1 MRRKYIGLILV
12 LLLAVFLRFWQ
23 LGNNPPG
30 LHADEAL
37 TGYTAYS
44 LYMTGLD
51 LHGNFRLLSLADT
64 NIGGSY
70 PPLYSYILIPFIKI
84 FGLNLFVDRLP
95 PTIFGVL
102 SVLAVFHIVKKLLK
116 SEKIALLTSLLF
128 ALNPWAIHISR
139 QGLLESIS
147 VFFVLTG
154 ILFFVY
160 FEKKSVFLIFSALF
174 FGFSLYAYDAPRLFL
189 IFLIPMI
196 IILYKDKLL
205 KIKKYSLTSLIL
217 LCVFYSLIFLNL
229 IKGELNE
236 YRRSSMLNFEQVS
249 KVVDLE
255 RTMTKSPLWLSSFFH
270 NKLTVSLNNTITNY
284 FNSFS
289 VNWFFVNGSGNLQQA
304 VARHGEFYF
313 FELPFFFIGIYLMF
327 RDKRKIAL
335 FFLFWMFAGA
345 LPGGLSKGSY
355 VYRSVHVLPIP
366 IIFSSYGIIY
376 FWTALKKR
384 RVILRYTAKLLLT
397 VISVM
402 YISSYLFTYF
412 YDYPI
417 YASDRWA
424 KEQNETIAYAISQKN
439 SYSKIFIDGGEA
451 WATQFA
457 FHKILNPNIYQNAYK
472 NKQVVNNTEVLVIN
486 NFYFGNYNFDKNK
499 SLSYYFPKGSLLVT
513 GNLDFPKDKLLK
525 TFSKYKDIQVIFRVY
540 EVM

>member
-160 FEKKSVFLIFSALF
+160 F
-174 FGFSLYAYDAPRLFL
+174 
-189 IFLIPMI
+189 
-196 IILYKDKLL
+196 
-205 KIKKYSLTSLIL
+205 
-217 LCVFYSLIFLNL
+217 
-229 IKGELNE
+229 
-236 YRRSSMLNFEQVS
+236 
-249 KVVDLE
+249 
-255 RTMTKSPLWLSSFFH
+255 
-270 NKLTVSLNNTITNY
+270 
-284 FNSFS
+284 
-289 VNWFFVNGSGNLQQA
+289 
-304 VARHGEFYF
+304 
-313 FELPFFFIGIYLMF
+313 
-327 RDKRKIAL
+327 
-335 FFLFWMFAGA
+335 
-345 LPGGLSKGSY
+345 
-355 VYRSVHVLPIP
+355 
-366 IIFSSYGIIY
+366 
-376 FWTALKKR
+376 
-384 RVILRYTAKLLLT
+384 
-397 VISVM
+397 
-402 YISSYLFTYF
+402 
-412 YDYPI
+412 
-417 YASDRWA
+417 
-424 KEQNETIAYAISQKN
+424 
-439 SYSKIFIDGGEA
+439 
-451 WATQFA
+451 
-457 FHKILNPNIYQNAYK
+457 
-472 NKQVVNNTEVLVIN
+472 
-486 NFYFGNYNFDKNK
+486 
-499 SLSYYFPKGSLLVT
+499 
-513 GNLDFPKDKLLK
+513 
-525 TFSKYKDIQVIFRVY
+525 
-540 EVM
+540 